1 LHLWV
6 LGEKAMIREHRQRRG
21 RRKKYK
27 INKLRLSLSAIIFIL
42 IIMVGVSIKNVISLR
57 IEQSQLKNQ
66 NIELKQQKAKLKE
79 EFESVNDLNYIE
91 EQARIQLKL
100 IKPGETLY
108 ILNDEKGDSSG
119 NDTNGE

>member
-1 LHLWV
+1 
-6 LGEKAMIREHRQRRG
+6 M
-21 RRKKYK
+21 
-27 INKLRLSLSAIIFIL
+27 SAIIFIL
-42 IIMVGVSIKNVISLR
+42 VIMVGVSVKNVISLR

-66 NIELKQQKAKLKE
+66 NVELKQQKAKLKE

-119 NDTNGE
+119 SGTYGK